1 MTLVVGLGAAL
12 AVVGIAAPASAATL
26 TVTSSA
32 DSGAGSLR
40 EIIAV
45 SSPND
50 IITFAPALTTIALE
64 SSIVLSWGLTIMGPG
79 AGGLTITRGS
89 INDFDQF
96 SFEPNIADQ
105 DLTISGMTIEGIPGG
120 TGRAVSVTGGGGLP
134 RNVTLSGL
142 AIRDE
147 TGTNAGGGVW
157 IDNGVGNIVIEDS
170 TFTASTASGG
180 GALFVFDYPT
190 LAIRDS
196 AFTGNAAGGGGGA
209 IAVGSVLETTIADSS
224 FTSNSAAT
232 TFGGAVVL
240 DGGCDTLSVTGST
253 FTSNSAGDSGGA
265 IYAQDLNG
273 ASSITGSSFID
284 NSAAD
289 GTGGAVSIARI
300 RGTFEILTSTFNGNS
315 ATDDAAFSGGA
326 VAVGQLTNIGAMR
339 VDSSTFSGNSATGSP
354 SFGISLGITQAEG
367 DLTISSSTF
376 NESGATESYAISL
389 NVFNAGAETSIE
401 FSTIAGP
408 GGVQIQQNPG
418 SAELVSSI
426 VDGGA
431 FPAVRV
437 PFGGNAVATS
447 WSLLSSQLFLSDTS
461 DGGNNTF
468 SVADMNLGPL
478 QNNGG
483 ATQTRL
489 PLPTSPAFNT
499 GDPAFVSPPTFD
511 QRGTGYDRVALGRI
525 DIGAVEGEFALAAT
539 GAKINPWV
547 LAAGALLVVLGI
559 GAVVFGRIR
568 RARRYSGR

>member
-12 AVVGIAAPASAATL
+12 AVVGIVAPASAATL

-40 EIIAV
+40 EVIAG

-50 IITFAPALTTIALE
+50 TITFTPALTTIALD
-64 SSIVLSWGLTIMGPG
+64 SSIVLSWGLTIEGPG
-79 AGGLTITRGS
+79 ADSLTITRGS
-89 INDFDQF
+89 SNDFDQF

-105 DLTISGMTIEGIPGG
+105 DLTISGMTIEGIFGG
-120 TGRAVSVTGGGGLP
+120 TGRAVSVTGGLGLP

-142 AIRDE
+142 VVRDE
-147 TGTNAGGGVW
+147 TATNLGGGVW

-170 TFTASTASGG
+170 TFTASTASDG

-240 DGGCDTLSVTGST
+240 DGGCDTFRLTGST

-300 RGTFEILTSTFNGNS
+300 RGTFEILTSTFSGNA

-326 VAVGQLTNIGAMR
+326 VAIGQLTNIGAMR

-354 SFGISLGITQAEG
+354 GFGISLGITQDEG
-367 DLTISSSTF
+367 DLTIVSSTF
-376 NESGATESYAISL
+376 NETGATESYAISM
-389 NVFNAGAETSIE
+389 NVFNAGAETSIAH
-401 FSTIAGP
+401 STIAGP

-418 SAELVSSI
+418 SAEIMSSI

-461 DGGNNTF
+461 DGGNNSF
-468 SVADMNLGPL
+468 SVADMKLGPL

-489 PLPTSPAFNT
+489 PLPTSPALNA
-499 GDPAFVSPPTFD
+499 GDPTFVSPPIFD

-525 DIGAVEGEFALAAT
+525 DIGAVEGEFELAAT

-547 LAAGALLVVLGI
+547 LVAGALLVVVGI
-559 GAVVFGRIR
+559 GAVVFGQIR
-568 RARRYSGR
+568 RARR